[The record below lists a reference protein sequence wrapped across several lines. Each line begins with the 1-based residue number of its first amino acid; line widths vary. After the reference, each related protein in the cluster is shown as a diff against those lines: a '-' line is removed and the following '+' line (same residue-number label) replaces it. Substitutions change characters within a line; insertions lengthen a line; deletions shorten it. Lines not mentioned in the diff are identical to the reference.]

1 MEALVTGANGFIGAA
16 LARTLLEAGHRVR
29 VLVRPKGD
37 RRSLE
42 GLAVETVEGD
52 VRDRGSILAAVK
64 GCGWVFHTAALYQ
77 LWTPDKA
84 TLYASNVEG
93 TRNVLEAAWEVGVER
108 VVHTSTVGV
117 FPPSRSGQPISEE
130 AEGTVDQVCGDYK
143 RSKFLAEA
151 EARALARRGLPVVIV
166 NPSAPVGPGDWKPTP
181 TGRIIVDYLNGKMWA
196 YVATGLNIIGVEDVA
211 LGHLRAAERGRPGE
225 RYILGH
231 ENLTLRQIFA
241 ILAGVSGI
249 PAPRVKVPRGVVLP
263 LGHVSQWVAEH
274 VTGRPPQI
282 PLDAARMAQHF
293 MFFENRKA
301 REELGI
307 RPGPAQDALVR
318 AAQWFAAQGYVR
330 APVAARVLQAA

>member
-1 MEALVTGANGFIGAA
+1 MEALITGANGFIGAA
-16 LARTLLEAGHRVR
+16 LARTLIEAGHRVR
-29 VLVRPKGD
+29 AFVRPASD

-42 GLAVETVEGD
+42 GLAVDIVQGD
-52 VRDRGSILAAVK
+52 VRDRGSLLSAVK

-77 LWTPDKA
+77 LWTPDRA

-93 TRNVLEAAWEVGVER
+93 TRNVLEAAWEAGVDR
-108 VVHTSTVGV
+108 IVYTSTVGV
-117 FPPSRSGQPISEE
+117 FPPSRNGRPTTEE
-130 AEGTVDQVCGDYK
+130 AEATVDQVCGDYK

-181 TGRIIVDYLNGKMWA
+181 TGQIVVDYLNGKMWA
-196 YVATGLNIIGVEDVA
+196 YMDTGLNIIGVEDVA

-231 ENLTLRQIFA
+231 ENLTLQQIFGV
-241 ILAGVSGI
+241 LAAVSGVQ
-249 PAPRVKVPRGVVLP
+249 APRVKVPRGVVLP

-282 PLDAARMAQHF
+282 PLDAARMAQYF
-293 MFFENRKA
+293 MFFESRKA

-307 RPGPAQDALVR
+307 RPGPAADALLR
-318 AAQWFAAQGYVR
+318 AAHWFAARGYVR
-330 APVAARVLQAA
+330 PRVAARVLQAA